1 VRALTLKGVVVLS
14 RIVGVLATVRNLP
27 ARTPRHFSSP
37 LAAGTFLHVGIV
49 VKDIAGALTRFNR
62 VSKPESGMA
71 SGDADAS

>member
-49 VKDIAGALTRFNR
+49 VKDIAG
-62 VSKPESGMA
+62 G
-71 SGDADAS
+71 ADTIQPGLKAGERNGVR